1 MSRQPHSVTSGTGT
15 IRYIYIYKTSDNQS
29 MKQVVINNG
38 RTETIRN
45 VSERQSNFKRSNNQ
59 DLFK

>member
-15 IRYIYIYKTSDNQS
+15 IRYIYKTSDNQS

-38 RTETIRN
+38 RTETIRI